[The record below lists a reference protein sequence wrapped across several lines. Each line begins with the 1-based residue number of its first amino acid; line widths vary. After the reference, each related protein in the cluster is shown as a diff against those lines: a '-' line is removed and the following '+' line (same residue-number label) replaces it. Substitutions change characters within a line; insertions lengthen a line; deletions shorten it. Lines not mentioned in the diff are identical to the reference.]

1 ERVSCPGGAVIV
13 APRPLACAS
22 ARRETGRFCAPTER
36 FSVLLRTP
44 PASFVAVRGARLAR
58 KDCGRG
64 GPRIDHASEK
74 SWTAASALG
83 AEPAF
88 PVKDGSLSACVARRR
103 IPDAADRARGWLRDS
118 RASRR
123 NRSGAPLPAAHERA
137 GRR

>member
-1 ERVSCPGGAVIV
+1 MS
-13 APRPLACAS
+13 AS
-22 ARRETGRFCAPTER
+22 AALAGRSSSHLGRWLVLPLVVRRGDFVALTER
-36 FSVLLRTP
+36 FSVLLRSP
-44 PASFVAVRGARLAR
+44 PASLVAVRGARLAR
-58 KDCGRG
+58 KACGRG
-64 GPRIDHASEK
+64 GQRIDK

-103 IPDAADRARGWLRDS
+103 ILGAAGRARGWLRDS